1 MPAGVTNLKS
11 ALRRVDQGTEPDA
24 GDGGWNEMHAMVH
37 QQHAVIA
44 PMKPATKPTG
54 SEWQISPRG
63 FHPTHKEQGVALRRL
78 PSPGGR
84 RALPWHPR
92 QDKSVSP
99 IFGPRCRCQNRGLV
113 LWTVP
118 AGRRKPHELTCTKSR
133 SSG

>member
-1 MPAGVTNLKS
+1 MLAGVTNLKA
-11 ALRRVDQGTEPDA
+11 ALRRVDQGTERDA

-44 PMKPATKPTG
+44 PMKPATKPIG

-63 FHPTHKEQGVALRRL
+63 FHSTHKEQGVALRRL
-78 PSPGGR
+78 PSPGVRG
-84 RALPWHPR
+84 LSPGTPSKTNQYPR
-92 QDKSVSP
+92 SSVP
-99 IFGPRCRCQNRGLV
+99 AVAARGLV